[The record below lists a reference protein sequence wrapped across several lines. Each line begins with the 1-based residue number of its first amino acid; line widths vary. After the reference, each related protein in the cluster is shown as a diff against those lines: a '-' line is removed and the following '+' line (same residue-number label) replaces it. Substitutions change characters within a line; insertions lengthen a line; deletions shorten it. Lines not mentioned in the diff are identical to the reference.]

1 MGWRDAPIV
10 KGAPEALQQPTK
22 PTELPGFRGAV
33 AGAETAATEGV
44 KAKLKP
50 GTEAATAGLTA
61 PIPTQAIY
69 QDLTAARS
77 QVDTISKQIDRVEQI
92 YNRSLKGIEPWRV
105 AREYFPG
112 IAPTSS
118 VSKDVGRF
126 KIAASQLFTLASQV
140 TRVSGEGSQGL
151 PEFGQKK
158 EAFLV
163 SPDEKDSSIEEKIR
177 GMRALIDERRAFLK
191 ARIAEVRPSKSPA
204 MRAAQAAVLPRATKT
219 LTYDAKGN
227 RIQ

>member
-1 MGWRDAPIV
+1 MATGDQITDPEILRQLNMG
-10 KGAPEALQQPTK
+10 GAPRTTPRVV
-22 PTELPGFRGAV
+22 LP
-33 AGAETAATEGV
+33 AGPPR
-44 KAKLKP
+44 LKP
-50 GTEAATAGLTA
+50 LETPGGKAEAAKKEA
-61 PIPTQAIY
+61 PIPTQATY
-69 QDLTAARS
+69 QDLTAAKS
-77 QVDTISKQIDRVEQI
+77 QADTISRQIDRVEQL

-126 KIAASQLFTLASQV
+126 KTAASQLFSLASQV
-140 TRVSGEGSQGL
+140 TRVPGEGSQGL

-163 SPDEKDSSIEEKIR
+163 SPDETDSTIEEKIR
-177 GMRALIDERRAFLK
+177 GMRELVDERRAFLE
-191 ARIAEVRPSKSPA
+191 ARISEVQPRKSTA

-219 LTYDAKGN
+219 LTYDTKGN

>member
-1 MGWRDAPIV
+1 MGWRDAPII
-10 KGAPEALQQPTK
+10 KGAPEALQQPVK
-22 PTELPGFRGAV
+22 PTERPGFRGAV

-50 GTEAATAGLTA
+50 GTEAATAAATA
-61 PIPTQAIY
+61 AIPTQATY
-69 QDLTAARS
+69 QELTAAKS
-77 QVDTISKQIDRVEQI
+77 QTDTVSKQLDRVEQL

-105 AREYFPG
+105 AREYFPK

-126 KIAASQLFTLASQV
+126 KTAATQLFSLASQI
-140 TRVSGEGSQGL
+140 TRVPGEGSQGL

-163 SPDEKDSSIEEKIR
+163 SPDELDSTIEEKIR
-177 GMRALIDERRAFLK
+177 GMRDLVDERRRFLE
-191 ARIAEVRPSKSPA
+191 ARISEVRPRKSPA
-204 MRAAQAAVLPRATKT
+204 MRAAQAAALPRATKT
-219 LTYDAKGN
+219 IRYDAKGN